1 MAVQRVTV
9 TYAASPNLQ
18 SQTDLWD
25 QLRSAIAV
33 QLPLRNL
40 HWKSASRSSIRTVQE
55 LHINLVPFDSVPGEH
70 ASQIPA
76 SWLERPLLNFYVL
89 TCEVRLIPCVK
100 HTIRAFNIFPKDV
113 EAYKTTVRK
122 QIKDWYAQATQR
134 RNQEWMIVH
143 LVSPDTR
150 TSGGTFLKMK
160 GTVLDKIRADHNTEK
175 RDRLVFLPI
184 AHKHVPETIFVD
196 AYSFRG
202 LPERTT
208 QPLGSTSVPS

>member
-9 TYAASPNLQ
+9 TYAASPTLQ

-25 QLRSAIAV
+25 QLRYAIAA

-55 LHINLVPFDSVPGEH
+55 LHINLVPFDSVPGES
-70 ASQIPA
+70 ASLIPA

-89 TCEVRLIPCVK
+89 TCEVRSTLHFTHGSGVLNLFSQDI
-100 HTIRAFNIFPKDV
+100 

-134 RNQEWMIVH
+134 RNQEWIIVY
-143 LVSPDTR
+143 LVSPDVR
-150 TSGGTFLKMK
+150 ASGGTFLKMK
-160 GTVLDKIRADHNTEK
+160 GTVLDKIRAEYNTEK
-175 RDRLVFLPI
+175 RDRFVFLQI
-184 AHKHVPETIFVD
+184 INKHEPEL
-196 AYSFRG
+196 S
-202 LPERTT
+202 
-208 QPLGSTSVPS
+208 S